1 MPEALLVGVPVS
13 VRGDDGDAGE
23 NRSVSAL
30 QQVAV
35 CEAEDDLIAVADPVA
50 VIVRV
55 GDNVA
60 VGETEDPP
68 HPFKVVVQVVVCEM
82 VGEGLLRKV
91 GLDVPDG
98 VPMGTGV
105 IVNAGVEEHVGVMLR
120 VGDGTARAEMV
131 VETLHNAVGVADG
144 DGADAGAILTVWVW
158 VVETVGLWEGVAVGV
173 PDGLVVKATGSEA
186 LRVRVDAGVED
197 ADGDW
202 DGVEECERGGVG

>member
-1 MPEALLVGVPVS
+1 MGVVVGLGDEVDVS
-13 VRGDDGDAGE
+13 EKLPDDE
-23 NRSVSAL
+23 PRSAIAL

-35 CEAEDDLIAVADPVA
+35 GEAEDDLIAVAEP

-60 VGETEDPP
+60 SCENVEVQLGDTEDPP

-105 IVNAGVEEHVGVMLR
+105 IVNAWVEEHVGVVLR

-158 VVETVGLWEGVAVGV
+158 VVEAVGLWEGVAVGV
-173 PDGLVVKATGSEA
+173 PDGLVVKGSEA
-186 LRVRVDAGVED
+186 LRVRVDAGVEV
-197 ADGDW
+197 W